1 MKWFNRFLIVALF
14 PVYVPLALLGN
25 WMCVA
30 GARKKERSFEA
41 KQRMEEEK

>member
-25 WMCVA
+25 WMRVA

-41 KQRMEEEK
+41 KESRSEKL